1 MKQKIDQSQI
11 EKVKR
16 ILEGYK
22 ELSHLKVRTLGDLLI
37 LDSMPDG
44 ERYSHTRFRR
54 LSKNIFRLEM
64 PTKSKWE
71 MTPFEGPLE
80 DLLQMVIDQFPWTL
94 ALLE

>member
-1 MKQKIDQSQI
+1 MKQKIDESQI
-11 EKVKR
+11 ENVER
-16 ILEGYK
+16 ILKGYK

-44 ERYSHTRFRR
+44 KRYSHTRFRC

-64 PTKSKWE
+64 PTRNKWE
-71 MTPFEGPLE
+71 MTPFEGSLE

-94 ALLE
+94 ASLE